1 VSPPFRIG
9 VMQLTMEPLD
19 EMIASAQVMDESGMD
34 TIWLAEAYPWW
45 RKHGMEARSSTVVS
59 ALMARATD
67 RLTVGWG
74 IISPFTRHPVQ
85 VAMDARVVQEA
96 AGPGRFI
103 LGFGT
108 SKIFLNNARMQTS
121 KTLGPMRDAVEIVR
135 GVLGGDAFEYTG
147 STWNASVPALQ
158 ADAHTPREV
167 PPVYVAATA
176 PKMQALAGELADGC
190 LTPSI
195 TTPAFVRYTRENVA
209 ADIDIGCTVVASI
222 HASDRA
228 QGRDG
233 AREIAGMYLANK
245 VQNIQGSADTLLDL
259 AGIEQD
265 EIRPV
270 AEAMEQGGRLAAKAK
285 VTDALLDKCK
295 PIAGTPANCI
305 AAIEEYRDA
314 GCTHV
319 MLELWG
325 ANRHEQIRLFGEQVL
340 PHVRT

>member
-1 VSPPFRIG
+1 VAVPFRVG

-19 EMIASAQVMDESGMD
+19 VMLASARAMDEAGMD

-59 ALMARATD
+59 ALMARETK

-96 AGPGRFI
+96 AGPDRFI
-103 LGFGT
+103 IGFGT
-108 SKIFLNNARMQTS
+108 SKIFLNNASMQTS

-135 GVLGGDAFEYTG
+135 GVLGGEAFEYTG
-147 STWNASVPALQ
+147 PTWNANVPALQ
-158 ADAHTPREV
+158 DDAHTPRGV

-176 PKMQALAGELADGC
+176 PKMQALAGEIGDGC

-195 TTPAFVRYTRENVA
+195 TTPAFVRYTRENVN

-222 HASDRA
+222 HADDRDR
-228 QGRDG
+228 GRDG

-259 AGIEQD
+259 AGLEQD

-285 VTDALLDKCK
+285 VTDAILDKCK
-295 PIAGTPANCI
+295 PIAGTPDDCI
-305 AAIEEYRDA
+305 AAIEEYKDA

-325 ANRHEQIRLFGEQVL
+325 EDRHEQIRLFGEKVL
-340 PHVRT
+340 PHVRG

>member
-1 VSPPFRIG
+1 VSVPFRVG

-19 EMIASAQVMDESGMD
+19 EMIGSAKAMDAAGMD

-59 ALMARATD
+59 ALIARETE

-103 LGFGT
+103 VGFGT
-108 SKIFLNNARMQTS
+108 SKIFLNNASMQTS

-147 STWNASVPALQ
+147 STWSANVPALQ
-158 ADAHTPREV
+158 AEAHTPRGV

-176 PKMQALAGELADGC
+176 PKMQALAGEIGDGC

-195 TTPAFVRYTRENVA
+195 TTPAFVRYTVQNVN

-222 HASDRA
+222 HATDRDR
-228 QGRDG
+228 GRDG

-259 AGIEQD
+259 AGLEQD

-270 AEAMEQGGRLAAKAK
+270 AEAMERGGRLAAKAQ
-285 VTDALLDKCK
+285 VTDSLLDKCK
-295 PIAGTPANCI
+295 PIAGTPADCI
-305 AAIEEYRDA
+305 AAIEEYKDA

-325 ANRHEQIRLFGEQVL
+325 EDRHEQIRLFGEHVL
-340 PHVRT
+340 PYVR